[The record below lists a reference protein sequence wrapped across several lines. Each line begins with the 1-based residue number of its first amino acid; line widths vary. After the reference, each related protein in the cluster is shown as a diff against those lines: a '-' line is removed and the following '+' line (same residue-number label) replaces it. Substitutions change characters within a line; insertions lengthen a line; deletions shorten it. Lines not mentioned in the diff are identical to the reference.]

1 MKGRTPIMLISTRR
15 IAATVAAVAGA
26 ALVAAC
32 GSGGLDT
39 TSTGSADRFE
49 QGSVISTL
57 PNDVQAS
64 YENLGQPVGKSPL
77 VDFEPKGEPPW
88 TIGYSSEYAG
98 NSWRAEGLNRLMND
112 LLPKYQ
118 EAGLVDKVIVTQSN
132 LNDSLQNQ
140 QIRQL
145 VDQGVDAIITCC
157 PSTTALDQS
166 IKYAYDKGVPFFVYS
181 GYVSS
186 PYAVSSS
193 ANYRAA
199 GAKVARGLFD
209 EIGGEGNV
217 LDVVGIP
224 GAASSDSFD
233 AGVEDALK
241 DYPDIKIVG
250 TVAGMWTDQ
259 VAKTEVQK
267 WLATHPEQVDGI
279 IAQAASDTGTLQGL
293 IQSGRPVVPVTL
305 GGEVGAA
312 CYWKKHPNFTK
323 NGWHVWPPGD
333 EMQLA
338 FEVMMRTL
346 EGQGPK
352 IQSIVRDI
360 EPFDYEYVDN
370 QLSNDCNVNSDAWL
384 QPGSDVWFPPELMD
398 KFFTDPQDPLSW
410 KPE

>member
-1 MKGRTPIMLISTRR
+1 MSSRAKRAL
-15 IAATVAAVAGA
+15 AAVTVLATTG
-26 ALVAAC
+26 LLAAC
-32 GSGGLDT
+32 GSGGLETKD
-39 TSTGSADRFE
+39 SSGSADRFE
-49 QGSVISTL
+49 ADSAVATL
-57 PNDVQAS
+57 PADVQPA
-64 YENLGQPVGKSPL
+64 YENLGQPVNESPL
-77 VDFEPKGEPPW
+77 KDFKPAGDPPW

-98 NSWRAEGLNRLMND
+98 NSWRAEGLDRLMKD
-112 LLPKYQ
+112 LLPKYK
-118 EAGLVDKVIVTQSN
+118 EAGLVDRIIVTQSN
-132 LNDSLQNQ
+132 LDDSLQNQ

-166 IKYAYDKGVPFFVYS
+166 IKYAYDQGVPFFVYS
-181 GYVSS
+181 GYVTS
-186 PYAVSSS
+186 PYAINSS

-199 GAKVARGLFD
+199 GATVAKSLFD
-209 EIGGEGNV
+209 QIGGKGNV

-233 AGVEDALK
+233 AGVKDALK

-250 TVAGMWTDQ
+250 TVAGNWTDQ

-267 WLATHPEQVDGI
+267 WLATHPQQIDGI

-293 IQSGRPVVPVTL
+293 LQSGRDVVPVTL

-312 CYWKKHPNFTK
+312 CYWKKNPDFVET
-323 NGWHVWPPGD
+323 GWHVWPPGD

-352 IQSIVRDI
+352 IQSIVRNI
-360 EPFDYEYVDN
+360 EPFTYEEMSEQVPD
-370 QLSNDCNVNSDAWL
+370 DCDENSDAWL
-384 QPGSDVWFPPELMD
+384 QPGPDVWFPTDLMD
-398 KFFTDPQDPLSW
+398 QFFTDPQDPLTW

>member
-1 MKGRTPIMLISTRR
+1 MTMYGTRK
-15 IAATVAAVAGA
+15 TLVGA
-26 ALVAAC
+26 ALAAASTLLAAC

-39 TSTGSADRFE
+39 TKDSTSADQFE
-49 QGSVISTL
+49 KGSVVSTL
-57 PNDVQAS
+57 PTNVQAS
-64 YENLGQPVGKSPL
+64 YQNLGQPVGKSPL
-77 VDFEPKGEPPW
+77 ADFKPKGKPPW

-98 NSWRAEGLNRLMND
+98 NSWRAEALDRLMND
-112 LLPKYQ
+112 LLPKYK
-118 EAGLVDKVIVTQSN
+118 EAGLVDKVVVTQSN
-132 LNDSLQNQ
+132 LDDGLQNQ

-166 IKYAYDKGVPFFVYS
+166 IKYAYDRGVPFFVYS

-186 PYAVSSS
+186 PYAISSS

-199 GAKVARGLFD
+199 GATVAKGLFE
-209 EIGGEGNV
+209 EIGGKGNV

-233 AGVEDALK
+233 AGVKDALK
-241 DYPDIKIVG
+241 AYPGIKIVG
-250 TVAGMWTDQ
+250 TVAGKWTDQ

-267 WLATHPEQVDGI
+267 WLATHPEKIDGI
-279 IAQAASDTGTLQGL
+279 IAQGSSDTGTLQGL
-293 IQSGRPVVPVTL
+293 LQSGRPVVPVTL

-312 CYWKKHPNFTK
+312 CYWKKHPDFATT
-323 NGWHVWPPGD
+323 GWHVWPPGD

-346 EGQGPK
+346 ESQGPK

-360 EPFDYEYVDN
+360 VPFSRD
-370 QLSNDCNVNSDAWL
+370 QLAGQVPNGCDENSDAWL
-384 QPGSDVWFPPELMD
+384 QPGPEKWFPTDLMD
-398 KFFTDPQDPLSW
+398 QFFTHPHDPLTW

>member
-1 MKGRTPIMLISTRR
+1 MHTTPRR
-15 IAATVAAVAGA
+15 ILAAASLAVAA
-26 ALVAAC
+26 LSLAAC
-32 GSGGLDT
+32 GSGGLEKT
-39 TSTGSADRFE
+39 TTDSGSADQFKE
-49 QGSVISTL
+49 GSVVSTL
-57 PNDVQAS
+57 PSAVQAS
-64 YENLGQPVGKSPL
+64 YENLGQPVSASPL
-77 VDFEPKGEPPW
+77 SDFKPKGKPPW

-98 NSWRAEGLNRLMND
+98 NSWRAEGLDRLMKD
-112 LLPKYQ
+112 LLPKYKA
-118 EAGLVDKVIVTQSN
+118 AGLVDKVVVTQSN
-132 LNDSLQNQ
+132 LDDSLQNQ

-157 PSTTALDQS
+157 PSTTALDTS

-199 GAKVARGLFD
+199 GAQVAKGLFD
-209 EIGGEGNV
+209 EVGGKGNI

-233 AGVEDALK
+233 AGVKDALK
-241 DYPDIKIVG
+241 DYPDINIVG
-250 TVAGMWTDQ
+250 SVAGKWTDQ

-267 WLATHPEQVDGI
+267 WLATHPDKIDGI
-279 IAQAASDTGTLQGL
+279 IAQASSDTGALQGL
-293 IQSGRPVVPVTL
+293 LSSGRPVVPVTL

-312 CYWKKHPNFTK
+312 CYWRNNPDFTTT
-323 NGWHVWPPGD
+323 GWHVWPPGD
-333 EMQLA
+333 EMQLS

-352 IQSIVRDI
+352 IQSIVRNI
-360 EPFDYEYVDN
+360 APFTLDEVKAQVPAGCDE
-370 QLSNDCNVNSDAWL
+370 SSDAWL
-384 QPGSDVWFPPELMD
+384 QPGPDTWFPTSMMD
-398 KFFTDPQDPLSW
+398 NFFTNPADPLTW